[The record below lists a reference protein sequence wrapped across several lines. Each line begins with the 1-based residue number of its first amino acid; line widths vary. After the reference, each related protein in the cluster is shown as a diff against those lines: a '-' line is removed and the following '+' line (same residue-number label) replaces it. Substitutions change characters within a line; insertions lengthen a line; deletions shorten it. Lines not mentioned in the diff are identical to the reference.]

1 MVHPGKGSSMQANIS
16 AEPRPGVY
24 IPNGKHCRGTFMPRK
39 QLHANKECSKDTQGN
54 PTLPANQHMGKIPA
68 DDGQLEH
75 LDLPA
80 GAMIKREKQGT
91 GCILLRCHHKIHHL
105 SMAGGLCTD
114 ELHLAIQ
121 LELRMDCRFNDKPY
135 VLMIPGSSTAPITQE
150 YPRTPSCR

>member
-1 MVHPGKGSSMQANIS
+1 M
-16 AEPRPGVY
+16 ED
-24 IPNGKHCRGTFMPRK
+24 
-39 QLHANKECSKDTQGN
+39 SKDTRGN
-54 PTLPANQHMGKIPA
+54 RELPTNRHVNPIPT
-68 DDGQLEH
+68 DGGQLEN

-80 GAMIKREKQGT
+80 DAMITHEKQDA
-91 GCILLRCHHKIHHL
+91 GCILIRYMHKIHRL
-105 SMAGGLCTD
+105 SQAGGLCTD